1 MRDVQCAGLGIEVRK
16 LKITRIF
23 SLLLSIFI
31 ATAITALAQSNCV
44 PVPTSYSVTD
54 IGTLGGSTSQAI
66 AINKAGVVTG
76 TSDLPGD
83 IDSHVFV
90 WTSSGGIKDL
100 GTLGGSFAVGTGINS
115 AGNVV
120 GYSLLSN
127 NVTHAFLYTSAGGLQ
142 DLSSIIGPSGFSE
155 ANGIDDKNRIVGYSS
170 TATNQNGDAVV
181 WTGSTI
187 LDLGLDG
194 ATSSVAN
201 AINAKSQVVGA
212 GGSAFLWTKAH
223 GFKNLASL
231 VDGDFTNA
239 SAVNNHGMVVGY
251 DIGSFPPFPLAVV
264 WTPTGIQSIGNLG
277 DNYSDARGVNDQC
290 QVVGDS
296 ILSDTTTEHAFIWT
310 AAGGIQDLNNL
321 IPAGSGW
328 SLTVAFGINASG
340 QIVGQGTIKGEQH
353 GFLLS
358 PM

>member
-1 MRDVQCAGLGIEVRK
+1 M
-16 LKITRIF
+16 KIARIF
-23 SLLLSIFI
+23 QSLLSILI
-31 ATAITALAQSNCV
+31 VMPTLAQSNCV
-44 PVPTSYSVTD
+44 PVPTLYSVTD

-66 AINKAGVVTG
+66 AVNNAGVVTG
-76 TSDLPGD
+76 TSDSPGNT
-83 IDSHVFV
+83 DSHVFL
-90 WTSSGGIKDL
+90 WTSPGGIKDL
-100 GTLGGSFAVGTGINS
+100 GTLGGSSAVATAINS

-142 DLSSIIGPSGFSE
+142 DLGSIIGPSGFSG

-170 TATNQNGDAVV
+170 TATNQNGDAAI
-181 WTGSTI
+181 WIGSTI

-201 AINAKSQVVGA
+201 AVNAKSQVVGA
-212 GGSAFLWTKAH
+212 GASAFLWTKAH
-223 GFKNLASL
+223 SFKNLASL
-231 VDGDFTNA
+231 VNGDFTNA
-239 SAVNNHGMVVGY
+239 RAANNHGMVVGY
-251 DIGSFPPFPLAVV
+251 DIGSFPPFPTAVV
-264 WTPTGIQSIGNLG
+264 WTATGIQSIGNLG
-277 DNYSDARGVNDQC
+277 DDYSDARGVNQC
-290 QVVGDS
+290 QVIGDS

-340 QIVGQGTIKGEQH
+340 QIVGQGTIKGKQH